1 MIKIGG
7 SVRCSQSAGPTDP
20 CARLLG
26 PAPTCVQLPA
36 VRFSRNRWRRNGK
49 SLSPLAGPAF
59 FFFSL
64 FSLPPPTVSQP
75 FKAAVTLMPP
85 HFSKGQRL
93 RRNAVRPSHICWYAV
108 PHANAKLP
116 FFCPTRA
123 LQVCFQSGRKKNIRN
138 AKRQIGFELKK
149 KKSSC

>member
-36 VRFSRNRWRRNGK
+36 VLFNRNRWRRNGK
-49 SLSPLAGPAF
+49 SLSPLAGSAF
-59 FFFSL
+59 FPLS
-64 FSLPPPTVSQP
+64 SPTVSQP

-85 HFSKGQRL
+85 HFSKRQRL
-93 RRNAVRPSHICWYAV
+93 QRNAVRPSHICWHAV
-108 PHANAKLP
+108 PHANVKLP
-116 FFCPTRA
+116 FFCPARQ
-123 LQVCFQSGRKKNIRN
+123 LQVCFQSGRKKIKN
-138 AKRQIGFELKK
+138 KR
-149 KKSSC
+149 

>member
-7 SVRCSQSAGPTDP
+7 SVRCSRSPGPADL

-36 VRFSRNRWRRNGK
+36 VLFNRNRWRRNGK
-49 SLSPLAGPAF
+49 SLSPLAVPA
-59 FFFSL
+59 FFSL
-64 FSLPPPTVSQP
+64 FSLPPPTVLQP
-75 FKAAVTLMPP
+75 FKAAVTLMLP
-85 HFSKGQRL
+85 HFSKTQRL
-93 RRNAVRPSHICWYAV
+93 RRNAVRPSHICCYAV

-123 LQVCFQSGRKKNIRN
+123 LQVCFQSGRKKKETLS
-138 AKRQIGFELKK
+138 AKLVLN
-149 KKSSC
+149 

>member
-7 SVRCSQSAGPTDP
+7 SVRCSQSAGPADP

-36 VRFSRNRWRRNGK
+36 VPFDGNRWRRNGK

-59 FFFSL
+59 VSL
-64 FSLPPPTVSQP
+64 FSLPPPPPPTVSQP

-85 HFSKGQRL
+85 HFSKKTAAAAQRCATFTYL
-93 RRNAVRPSHICWYAV
+93 PVRCSTCKCEAS
-108 PHANAKLP
+108 
-116 FFCPTRA
+116 FFSARLVHYRCAFNRE
-123 LQVCFQSGRKKNIRN
+123 GKNN
-138 AKRQIGFELKK
+138 NKR
-149 KKSSC
+149 